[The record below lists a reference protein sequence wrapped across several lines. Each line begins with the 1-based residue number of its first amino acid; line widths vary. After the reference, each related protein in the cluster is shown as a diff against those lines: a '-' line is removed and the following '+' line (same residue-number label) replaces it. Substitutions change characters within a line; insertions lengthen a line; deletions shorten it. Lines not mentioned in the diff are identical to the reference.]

1 MIWRLAGVVVAIV
14 AAASLRWS
22 SVLSLGTRTS
32 REHSAQLRLSL
43 SARPERVERCRE
55 LSDEELARLPAHM
68 RLRTQCE
75 GYSARYRLAITVDGH
90 QLAADTLRGGGLRH
104 DRPLHVFQEH
114 DVAPG
119 RQRVTVETLLP
130 LGGISADAAAGEA
143 ASHHGVRPIYE
154 FVPSPES
161 IVEEVVPTSFK
172 VKLFKCFLDSA
183 VSEQIARMVA
193 MKSATENAGDLIRRL
208 SMQYNRA
215 RQSRIT
221 SELMDVIGGVEALS

>member
-119 RQRVTVETLLP
+119 RQRVTVEIIRVEESTAAVADTTTTGGAVTDTLL
-130 LGGISADAAAGEA
+130 GGRAERERAERSRRVAEA
-143 ASHHGVRPIYE
+143 MPARLALDTTITLVPGGVALIT
-154 FVPSPES
+154 F
-161 IVEEVVPTSFK
+161 
-172 VKLFKCFLDSA
+172 D
-183 VSEQIARMVA
+183 QI
-193 MKSATENAGDLIRRL
+193 NRRL
-208 SMQYNRA
+208 T
-215 RQSRIT
+215 I
-221 SELMDVIGGVEALS
+221 VGGL